1 MDLGDIVIVIS
12 IGNLYLSLPVH
23 LCFYLDSG
31 IAGNSVYSPPSPQKL
46 NASTVQYANPPILY
60 RTYYDSHLSFANPRK

>member
-31 IAGNSVYSPPSPQKL
+31 IAGNSVYSPPSPQ
-46 NASTVQYANPPILY
+46 AQ
-60 RTYYDSHLSFANPRK
+60 RQ